1 MSEND
6 LNFIREEMRNNLSIR
21 TTLLTFSF
29 TAVIT
34 TIGFGISNFDSVPF
48 WVYIIPV
55 IITIVFSARI
65 AYYKDR
71 MAKMNAYLYVYC
83 PESVDLDVK
92 FNNIE
97 NGYCARNKLESF
109 LITYELLILS
119 ALCCPLYCA
128 RLYVLKNSMEELKF
142 FLLFLVP
149 VFLLTV
155 QFYILR
161 KFPAYYKKTKYYI
174 EHLNGL
180 GGR

>member
-1 MSEND
+1 MNENN

-48 WVYIIPV
+48 WVYIMPV

-65 AYYKDR
+65 TYYKDR
-71 MAKMNAYLYVYC
+71 MAKMNAYLCVYF
-83 PESVDLDVK
+83 PESVDVDVK
-92 FNNIE
+92 FDNIE
-97 NGYCARNKLESF
+97 NGYCARNKLESI
-109 LITYELLILS
+109 LITYELLVLS

-128 RLYVLKNSMEELKF
+128 RLYILKNSMKESVL

-149 VFLLTV
+149 VILLGV
-155 QFYILR
+155 QFYILH

-174 EHLNGL
+174 EYLNGL
-180 GGR
+180 GDR